1 MCASSQL
8 GLQLQHDG
16 LQLLLLLLALDRQ
29 LLHFGSQ
36 TLVLCLHVLQLGFP
50 QANQLLQVTLF
61 HSKRYFQK
69 PFASIKFQLSAF
81 RLTFWA

>member
-8 GLQLQHDG
+8 GLELQHDS

-36 TLVLCLHVLQLGFP
+36 TLVVRLHVLQLRLP
-50 QANQLLQVTLF
+50 QADQLLQVTLQIPLETLVD
-61 HSKRYFQK
+61 FQN
-69 PFASIKFQLSAF
+69 ACCAF
-81 RLTFWA
+81 